1 MKAIT
6 VVPGKPDQ
14 VRVEDL
20 PDPPPAQDT
29 LLVRGL
35 LLGICGTDSDIVE
48 NGYGWPPPGRDRLVI
63 GHESLGT
70 VLQAPPGSGFHTGDL
85 VAGIVRRPDPVPC
98 APCAQGEWDFCR
110 NGRYTER
117 GIKQL
122 DGYGAQLWR
131 VEPHFAVRLDPA
143 LGDCGVLLE
152 PASVL
157 AKAWEQ
163 TDRIFTRA
171 SWRPRVALVTGA
183 GPIGLFAALLG
194 TQRGLEVHVLDRSDA
209 GPKVGLVT
217 DLGATFHTGDVHDLR
232 ITPDVVIECT
242 GHGPLV
248 FELADLVA
256 RDAVICLTGISSG
269 TRTVAVGLDEVNK
282 AMVLEN
288 TVLFGSVNAGRRHYQ
303 QAADALAKA
312 DRGWLRRIIT
322 RRVPMDGFAA
332 ALHKTADDV
341 KVVVELASDGQP

>member
-1 MKAIT
+1 MWAIT

-14 VRVEDL
+14 IEVSDL
-20 PDPPPAQDT
+20 PDPRPEPGT
-29 LLVRGL
+29 LLVQGR
-35 LLGICGTDSDIVE
+35 LLGICGTDVDIVE
-48 NGYGWPPPGRDRLVI
+48 NGYGWPPPGADRLLI

-70 VLQAPPGSGFHTGDL
+70 VLEAPAGSGYSAGDL
-85 VAGIVRRPDPVPC
+85 IAGIVRRPDPVPC
-98 APCAQGEWDFCR
+98 QPCGQGEWDFCR

-117 GIKQL
+117 GIKEL

-131 VEPHFAVRLDPA
+131 IEPDYAVRLDPS

-163 TDRIFTRA
+163 TERIFTRA
-171 SWRPRVALVTGA
+171 SWRPRIALVTGA

-194 TQRGLEVHVLDRSDA
+194 VQRGLQVHVFDRSDA
-209 GPKVGLVT
+209 GPKATLVA
-217 DLGATFHTGDVHDLR
+217 DLGATFHTGDIHDLGV
-232 ITPDVVIECT
+232 TPDVVIECT

-248 FELADLVA
+248 FELSDIVA
-256 RDAVICLTGISSG
+256 PDAVICLTGISSG
-269 TRTVAVGLDEVNK
+269 TRTVAASLDEVNK

-312 DRGWLRRIIT
+312 DIGWLRRMIT

-332 ALHKTADDV
+332 ALHKNDDDV
-341 KVVVELASDGQP
+341 KVVVDLNA